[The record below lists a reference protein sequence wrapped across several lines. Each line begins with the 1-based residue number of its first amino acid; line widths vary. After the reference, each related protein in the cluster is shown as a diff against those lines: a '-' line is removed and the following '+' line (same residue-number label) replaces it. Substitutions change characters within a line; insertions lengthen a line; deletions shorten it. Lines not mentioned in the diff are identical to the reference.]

1 MDEPAL
7 PRPARGAALIDI
19 GREDLDL
26 YAVEEL
32 QARIAALE
40 VEVARTRQAMLLLQG
55 ARPVTLRPAQGLHGA
70 QDGPRDRTRTGG
82 WDE

>member
-7 PRPARGAALIDI
+7 PRPARGAALVDI

-40 VEVARTRQAMLLLQG
+40 GEAGRTRQAMQRKMAGRSAADALFSFAQ
-55 ARPVTLRPAQGLHGA
+55 AQGK
-70 QDGPRDRTRTGG
+70 
-82 WDE
+82 